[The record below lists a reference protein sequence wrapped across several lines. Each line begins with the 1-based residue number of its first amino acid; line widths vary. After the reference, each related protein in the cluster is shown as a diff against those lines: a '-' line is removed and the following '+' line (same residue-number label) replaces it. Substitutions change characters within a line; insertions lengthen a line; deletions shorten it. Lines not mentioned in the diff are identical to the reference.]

1 LKELDIENF
10 EVKKEPNKKISKTL
24 LNFAILLKQLNNEF
38 LPHKNLLKHKDLSYK
53 DLYTGAGLNTVGIK
67 I

>member
-24 LNFAILLKQLNNEF
+24 LNLCHFAEAIEQRIFATQK
-38 LPHKNLLKHKDLSYK
+38 SS
-53 DLYTGAGLNTVGIK
+53 
-67 I
+67 